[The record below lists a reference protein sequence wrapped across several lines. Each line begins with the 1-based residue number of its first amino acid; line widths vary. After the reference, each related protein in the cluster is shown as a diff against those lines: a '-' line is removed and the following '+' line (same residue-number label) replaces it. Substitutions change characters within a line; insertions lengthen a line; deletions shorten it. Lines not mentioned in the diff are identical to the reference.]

1 MAARVG
7 TYYSKLLVNYMMP
20 KLRLMPFA
28 DKRPLPEHMGTSVIW
43 ARYSNPTADATA
55 LTQGTAPSALALSS
69 VTVSAVL
76 RQYGYVFG
84 VSDLLEMTSVDS
96 EVERAVAILGDKA
109 AMTLDTVVRNDIQ
122 DATTNF
128 IELVSGAGTV
138 GAVSALGSAYTFQ
151 EPVLRQAVWSRL
163 KRLNIEPF
171 EDGNYVGVI
180 HPLNGR
186 DLIGSAG
193 WQNWFLYVNPEAAYK
208 GEMGRLHA
216 TRLIESGNIYTG
228 SAVATSATSISAAY
242 NFIFGKQFYGAT
254 EFDGGVHVYVKGP
267 NEFDK
272 SDPIN
277 QYSTVGYKATFASRL
292 LNPSAGV
299 IVPGAIA
306 FL

>member
-1 MAARVG
+1 MATTLTSSTGMAARVG

-76 RQYGYVFG
+76 QQYGYVFG

-180 HPLNGR
+180 HPLNG
-186 DLIGSAG
+186 
-193 WQNWFLYVNPEAAYK
+193 
-208 GEMGRLHA
+208 
-216 TRLIESGNIYTG
+216 
-228 SAVATSATSISAAY
+228 
-242 NFIFGKQFYGAT
+242 
-254 EFDGGVHVYVKGP
+254 
-267 NEFDK
+267 
-272 SDPIN
+272 
-277 QYSTVGYKATFASRL
+277 
-292 LNPSAGV
+292 
-299 IVPGAIA
+299 
-306 FL
+306 